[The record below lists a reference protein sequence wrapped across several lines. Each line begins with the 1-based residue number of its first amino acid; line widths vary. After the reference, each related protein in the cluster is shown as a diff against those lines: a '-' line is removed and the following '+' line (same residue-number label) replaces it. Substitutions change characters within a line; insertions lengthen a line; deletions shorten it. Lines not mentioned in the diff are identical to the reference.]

1 MFQNCNYA
9 LKRTFKIT
17 FDNMKTTTK
26 LIIIFFNFFFVLIFS
41 QQKIKI
47 SDAENNS
54 PIPYAKIIFD
64 NGSFRNTETDGSI
77 EIFPYE
83 NFIEIQSFGY
93 ENLKVSEKKSSYF
106 LTPKFKNI
114 DEVIIEKP
122 LQNKFLKIG
131 NIKKEM
137 NSLSFVSSNTTWTIA
152 NFVENKEDYNSFKY
166 IKSIKFRSKVEKINK
181 NATINLLIFKNENG
195 KPSDE
200 IWKSFIVQCKPGKN
214 ITIKDFD
221 APILFPKEGIFI
233 GFEWIINDENSF
245 EVKIINNNLNGKKQ
259 NTLYKYNNPFVYS
272 QKSENN
278 QIFIKSKNVWKN
290 FNEISKKENRAL
302 SIEVVLSN

>member
-1 MFQNCNYA
+1 
-9 LKRTFKIT
+9 
-17 FDNMKTTTK
+17 MKTTSN
-26 LIIIFFNFFFVLIFS
+26 LIFTLLNLLFISAFS
-41 QQKIKI
+41 QQKIKVI
-47 SDAENNS
+47 DLENNQ
-54 PIPYAKIIFD
+54 PISYAKVILED
-64 NGSFRNTETDGSI
+64 GSYRNTETDGSI
-77 EIFPYE
+77 NIFPNE
-83 NFIEIQSFGY
+83 KIIEIQSFGY

-137 NSLSFVSSNTTWTIA
+137 NSQSFVSSNTTWTIA

-245 EVKIINNNLNGKKQ
+245 EEKIIYNNLNGKKQ

>member
-1 MFQNCNYA
+1 
-9 LKRTFKIT
+9 
-17 FDNMKTTTK
+17 MKTTTK

-137 NSLSFVSSNTTWTIA
+137 NSQSFVSSNTTWTIA

-166 IKSIKFRSKVEKINK
+166 IKSVKFRSKVEKINK

-245 EVKIINNNLNGKKQ
+245 EEKIIYNNLNGKKQ
-259 NTLYKYNNPFVYS
+259 NTF
-272 QKSENN
+272 
-278 QIFIKSKNVWKN
+278 
-290 FNEISKKENRAL
+290 
-302 SIEVVLSN
+302 

>member
-1 MFQNCNYA
+1 
-9 LKRTFKIT
+9 
-17 FDNMKTTTK
+17 MKTTSN
-26 LIIIFFNFFFVLIFS
+26 LIFTLLNLLFISAFS
-41 QQKIKI
+41 QQKIKVI
-47 SDAENNS
+47 DLENNQ
-54 PIPYAKIIFD
+54 PISYAKVILED
-64 NGSFRNTETDGSI
+64 GSYRNTETDGSI
-77 EIFPYE
+77 NIFPNE
-83 NFIEIQSFGY
+83 KIIEIQSFGY
-93 ENLKVSEKKSSYF
+93 EILKISEYKTSYF

-114 DEVIIEKP
+114 EEVIIENPK
-122 LQNKFLKIG
+122 QNKFLKIG

-137 NSLSFVSSNTTWTIA
+137 NSQSFVSSNTTWTIA

-245 EVKIINNNLNGKKQ
+245 EEKIIYNNLNGKKQ
-259 NTLYKYNNPFVYS
+259 NTLYKYNNPFIYS

-278 QIFIKSKNVWKN
+278 QIFIVRVHSTLRIGRMLGRHQIYSRRRRRSGLLRRI
-290 FNEISKKENRAL
+290 FPLAGICHRQ
-302 SIEVVLSN
+302 

>member
-1 MFQNCNYA
+1 
-9 LKRTFKIT
+9 
-17 FDNMKTTTK
+17 MKTTSN
-26 LIIIFFNFFFVLIFS
+26 LIFTLLNLLFISAFS
-41 QQKIKI
+41 QQKIKVI
-47 SDAENNS
+47 DLENNQ
-54 PIPYAKIIFD
+54 PISYAKVILED
-64 NGSFRNTETDGSI
+64 GSYRNTETDGSI
-77 EIFPYE
+77 NIFPNE
-83 NFIEIQSFGY
+83 KIIEIQSFGY
-93 ENLKVSEKKSSYF
+93 EILKISEYKTSYF

-114 DEVIIEKP
+114 EEVIIENPK
-122 LQNKFLKIG
+122 QNKFLKIG

-137 NSLSFVSSNTTWTIA
+137 NSQSFVSSNTTWTIA

-245 EVKIINNNLNGKKQ
+245 EEKIIYNNLNGKKQ